1 MEVCKICGLPKDLCV
16 CESISKESQKI
27 IVRTDRRRYRKF
39 VTLVEGI
46 DPKQVNLDDLT
57 KNLKNKLA
65 CGGTHKEGVI
75 ELQGNHTKR
84 ILPVLEKLG
93 FPKNTIDIRSR

>member
-27 IVRTDRRRYRKF
+27 IVRTDRRRYRKL

-46 DPKQVNLDDLT
+46 DAKQVNIDDLT
-57 KNLKNKLA
+57 KSLKNKLA
-65 CGGTHKEGVI
+65 CGGTHKDGII

-84 ILPVLEKLG
+84 ISQIMEKLG
-93 FPKNTIDIRSR
+93 FPASTVDVRN

>member
-1 MEVCKICGLPKDLCV
+1 MEVCKICRLPKDLCV

-27 IVRTDRRRYRKF
+27 IVRTDRRRYRKL

-46 DPKQVNLDDLT
+46 DAKQVNIDDLT
-57 KNLKNKLA
+57 KSLKNKLA
-65 CGGTHKEGVI
+65 CGGTHKDGII

-84 ILPVLEKLG
+84 ISQIMEKLG
-93 FPKNTIDIRSR
+93 FPASTVDVRN